1 MGKGSVMDGKTKFG
15 EFFKEKRMTLGL
27 TLREFCREN
36 GFDPGNISRLERG
49 ILPPPQGEEQ
59 RIRYAEALGIKKG
72 SDDWLKF
79 FDNAAAGLGQVPYD
93 ILSDERLLAKLPLL
107 FRTVRGADFSREELE
122 KMIDELRSE

>member
-1 MGKGSVMDGKTKFG
+1 MDEKVKFG
-15 EFFKEKRMTLGL
+15 EFFKEKRMALGF

-49 ILPPPQGEEQ
+49 LLPPPQGEEQ

-79 FDNAAAGLGQVPYD
+79 FDFAATGLGQIPYD
-93 ILSDERLLAKLPLL
+93 IMDDERLLAKLPLL
-107 FRTVRGADFSREELE
+107 FRTVRGAALSREELE
-122 KMIDELRSE
+122 KMIDKLREE